1 MKRSAIFK
9 LVCALRQL
17 TDTFDANIDVVS
29 AKLLQ
34 AAETGNAAAQEFQIV
49 DTNMGRRCVDW
60 DSMLSHLIFASW
72 GQWDDVC
79 QRMKILI
86 SPAYASWKL
95 KSLCSLG
102 DDPDQECQQYHQLA
116 QHLVG
121 NAILQAN
128 H

>member
-17 TDTFDANIDVVS
+17 TDAFDANTDTIS
-29 AKLLQ
+29 AKRLQ
-34 AAETGNAAAQEFQIV
+34 ATEAGNAE
-49 DTNMGRRCVDW
+49 
-60 DSMLSHLIFASW
+60 
-72 GQWDDVC
+72 
-79 QRMKILI
+79 
-86 SPAYASWKL
+86 L

-116 QHLVG
+116 QLAQHLVG